1 MVKNLCEGGVTMSI
15 VRWEPFRDLVSLR
28 EAMDRLF
35 DESWVR
41 PRAGWLLP
49 AEGALAVD
57 IYETPESVVVRTAVP
72 GVKPE
77 EIDITITGNTLAI
90 AGEAKAEEEVE
101 RGNYI
106 RRERRYGRFSR
117 SVTLPSGV
125 EGEQAEATFEDGLLA
140 LTIPKAEEAKPKV
153 IKVKSK

>member
-1 MVKNLCEGGVTMSI
+1 MSI
-15 VRWEPFRDLVSLR
+15 TRWEPFRDLVSLR

-35 DESWVR
+35 EESWVR

-72 GVKPE
+72 GVNPE
-77 EIDITITGNTLAI
+77 EIDITITGNTLCI
-90 AGEAKAEEEVE
+90 SGETKAEEEEVE

-125 EGEQAEATFEDGLLA
+125 EGEQAEATFENGLLT

>member
-1 MVKNLCEGGVTMSI
+1 MSI
-15 VRWEPFRDLVSLR
+15 TRWEPFRDLISLR

-35 DESWVR
+35 EESWVR

-49 AEGALAVD
+49 TEETLAID
-57 IYETPESVVVRTAVP
+57 MYETPDSVVVKTAVP

-77 EIDITITGNTLAI
+77 DMGITITGNSLTI
-90 AGEAKAEEEVE
+90 AGETKAEEKVE
-101 RGNYI
+101 EENYI
-106 RRERRYGRFSR
+106 RRERRHGRFSR

-125 EGEQAEATFEDGLLA
+125 QGEKAQATFDHGLLT

>member
-1 MVKNLCEGGVTMSI
+1 MSI
-15 VRWEPFRDLVSLR
+15 TRWEPFRDLISLR

-35 DESWVR
+35 EESWVR

-49 AEGALAVD
+49 TEETLAID
-57 IYETPESVVVRTAVP
+57 MYETPDNVVVKTAVP

-77 EIDITITGNTLAI
+77 DIDITITGNSLTI
-90 AGEAKAEEEVE
+90 VGEAKAEERVE
-101 RGNYI
+101 EKNYI

-117 SVTLPSGV
+117 SISLPSGV
-125 EGEQAEATFEDGLLA
+125 QGEKAEATFEHGLLT

-153 IKVKSK
+153 IKVKGK

>member
-1 MVKNLCEGGVTMSI
+1 MSI
-15 VRWEPFRDLVSLR
+15 TRWEPFRDLISLR

-35 DESWVR
+35 EESWVR

-49 AEGALAVD
+49 TEETLAID
-57 IYETPESVVVRTAVP
+57 MFETPDDVVVKTPVP

-77 EIDITITGNTLAI
+77 DIDITITGNTLTI
-90 AGEAKAEEEVE
+90 AGEAKVEEKVKEK
-101 RGNYI
+101 NYI

-117 SVTLPSGV
+117 SISLPSGV
-125 EGEQAEATFEDGLLA
+125 RGEKAEATFENGLLT

-153 IKVKSK
+153 IKVKGK

>member
-1 MVKNLCEGGVTMSI
+1 MSI
-15 VRWEPFRDLVSLR
+15 TRWEPFRDLISLR

-35 DESWVR
+35 EEGWVR
-41 PRAGWLLP
+41 PREGWLLP
-49 AEGALAVD
+49 TEGTLAID
-57 IYETPESVVVRTAVP
+57 MYETPDSVVVKSAVP

-77 EIDITITGNTLAI
+77 DIDITITGQTLTI
-90 AGEAKAEEEVE
+90 AGETKTEEEVE
-101 RGNYI
+101 RENYI

-117 SVTLPSGV
+117 SIALPSGV
-125 EGEQAEATFEDGLLA
+125 QGEKAEATFEQGLLT

>member
-1 MVKNLCEGGVTMSI
+1 MSI
-15 VRWEPFRDLVSLR
+15 TRWEPFRDLISLR

-35 DESWVR
+35 EESWVR

-49 AEGALAVD
+49 TEETLAID
-57 IYETPESVVVRTAVP
+57 MYETDHNVVVKTAVP

-77 EIDITITGNTLAI
+77 EIDITITGNTLTI
-90 AGEAKAEEEVE
+90 AGETKAEEKIEE
-101 RGNYI
+101 GNYI

-117 SVTLPSGV
+117 SLTLPSSV
-125 EGEQAEATFEDGLLA
+125 EGEKAEATFEHGLLT

-153 IKVKSK
+153 IRVKSK

>member
-1 MVKNLCEGGVTMSI
+1 MSI
-15 VRWEPFRDLVSLR
+15 TRWEPFRELISLR
-28 EAMDRLF
+28 EAMDRLLE
-35 DESWVR
+35 ESWVR
-41 PRAGWLLP
+41 PRAGWLFP
-49 AEGALAVD
+49 SEETLAID
-57 IYETPESVVVRTAVP
+57 MYETADSVVVRTAVP

-77 EIDITITGNTLAI
+77 DIDITITANTLTI
-90 AGEAKAEEEVE
+90 AGEAKAEEKVE
-101 RGNYI
+101 EGNYI

-125 EGEQAEATFEDGLLA
+125 QGEKAEATFEHGLLT

>member
-1 MVKNLCEGGVTMSI
+1 
-15 VRWEPFRDLVSLR
+15 
-28 EAMDRLF
+28 MDRLF
-35 DESWVR
+35 EESWVR

-49 AEGALAVD
+49 TEEALAID
-57 IYETPESVVVRTAVP
+57 MYETPESVVVKTAVP

-77 EIDITITGNTLAI
+77 DIDITIAGNSLTI
-90 AGEAKAEEEVE
+90 VGETKAEDKVEEE
-101 RGNYI
+101 NYI

-117 SVTLPSGV
+117 SIALPGSV
-125 EGEQAEATFEDGLLA
+125 QGERAEATFEHGLLT

>member
-1 MVKNLCEGGVTMSI
+1 MSI
-15 VRWEPFRDLVSLR
+15 TRWEPFRDLISLR

-35 DESWVR
+35 EESWVR
-41 PRAGWLLP
+41 PRARWLLP
-49 AEGALAVD
+49 TGETLAID
-57 IYETPESVVVRTAVP
+57 MYETADSVVVKTAVP
-72 GVKPE
+72 AVKPE
-77 EIDITITGNTLAI
+77 DIDITIIGNSLTI
-90 AGEAKAEEEVE
+90 VGETKAEEKVE
-101 RGNYI
+101 EENYI

-125 EGEQAEATFEDGLLA
+125 QGEKAEATFGHALLT

>member
-1 MVKNLCEGGVTMSI
+1 MSI
-15 VRWEPFRDLVSLR
+15 TRWEPFRDLISLR

-35 DESWVR
+35 EESWVR

-49 AEGALAVD
+49 TEETLAID
-57 IYETPESVVVRTAVP
+57 IYETPDNVVVKSAVP

-77 EIDITITGNTLAI
+77 EIDITITGNTLTI
-90 AGEAKAEEEVE
+90 VGEAKAEEKVE
-101 RGNYI
+101 EENYI

-117 SVTLPSGV
+117 SITLPSGAQ
-125 EGEQAEATFEDGLLA
+125 GEKAEATFEHGILT

-153 IKVKSK
+153 IKVKSKQVIEFYSKV

>member
-1 MVKNLCEGGVTMSI
+1 MSI
-15 VRWEPFRDLVSLR
+15 TRWEPFRDLISLR

-35 DESWVR
+35 EEGWVW
-41 PRAGWLLP
+41 PRAGRRSPLQ
-49 AEGALAVD
+49 ETLAID
-57 IYETPESVVVRTAVP
+57 IYETPDNVVVKTAVP

-77 EIDITITGNTLAI
+77 DIDITITGNTLSI
-90 AGEAKAEEEVE
+90 AGETKAEEKVE
-101 RGNYI
+101 EENYV

-117 SVTLPSGV
+117 SITLPSGAQ
-125 EGEQAEATFEDGLLA
+125 GEKAEATFEHGLLT